1 MRAYSMRLVRILTS
15 VTTKRHLA
23 GFVVL
28 FLLAKT
34 GMAAGADSSATLWHP
49 VKEITA
55 AAENYLKLTIGP
67 ADDRIVPT
75 AGYLDPRLQL
85 VRCTVALDPYLRP
98 GTIVSG
104 RTIVGVRC
112 AGSRPW
118 KVYVPVYVAVMESV
132 LITGKS
138 MPRGHLIQPDD
149 IEISTRDVSGL
160 VGGYLSQA
168 NDILGQR
175 MKRAVARGVV
185 ITPSLLQAE
194 VLIRRGQSVTL
205 IVHNEALDIKM
216 SGKALMDGTANQR
229 IKVENI
235 GSGRVVEGLVRSA
248 EQVEVPVN

>member
-1 MRAYSMRLVRILTS
+1 MRAYSKRFVSILTE

-28 FLLAKT
+28 LLLAKT
-34 GMAAGADSSATLWHP
+34 GMAAGADSSAIQWHP

-55 AAENYLKLTIGP
+55 AAENYVKLTIGSS
-67 ADDRIVPT
+67 DNRIVPT

-85 VRCTVALDPYLRP
+85 PRCTTALDPYLRP

-112 AGSRPW
+112 TGSRPW
-118 KVYVPVYVAVMESV
+118 KVYLPVFVAVMETV

-149 IEISTRDVSGL
+149 IEIATRDVSGL
-160 VGGYLSQA
+160 VGGYLSQT

-185 ITPSLLQAE
+185 ITPSLVEPSLAYAAPAP
-194 VLIRRGQSVTL
+194 GP
-205 IVHNEALDIKM
+205 
-216 SGKALMDGTANQR
+216 GKSICRCSLR
-229 IKVENI
+229 
-235 GSGRVVEGLVRSA
+235 
-248 EQVEVPVN
+248 